1 MPAII
6 IRYFALFIMLLLLIT
21 GMLGYNYLSN
31 WLTYKKHALTD
42 IARGVQKRIDTYR
55 FFTYQIYGNLNG
67 DTPASEPNINSIN
80 LMPNVFYV
88 EKNGQKTDALIFGQ
102 HDKATLNSVRQ
113 ISRYLDIL
121 WGAENDV
128 YSMYYLNGIDNS
140 LTMISTQTLK
150 DISSQFR
157 GSYIT
162 AIAEARRTEMLQ
174 QANVLD
180 ERESF
185 SPIRKLRFYNDYY
198 FTLRTTFNQPGHL
211 ATIIA
216 FDLPIDDL
224 IPDNMPRE
232 NFILRQD
239 TPTGLDTNNS
249 NEDMAVAQLNGSLLE
264 ISSQLVNAPVKMVFQ
279 IPIKSL
285 VIDMLHNNVWL
296 LLLNLALLILTLS
309 GFYIFRHKYAHPG
322 EDLSQ
327 RLRKQIN
334 IYDEALGQI
343 PLGILIYDFSSNKVI
358 MQNEQAENLLP
369 HLSLQKITNM
379 ADEHQGVVQVT
390 VNNEMYEIRQ
400 FRSQYSPDYCLFLLR
415 EQDKEIL
422 VNKKLQLAQREYEK
436 NVQARRHLFRNLL
449 NEFKQP
455 LLSLRQNILS
465 IRHTDDIAEQQQ
477 IIQQLLTEAG
487 QSLELLENIALQEK
501 LETQEWK
508 PANDS
513 FSPLAIVDNLLLELL
528 PRINQKGLC
537 LINHYKLDINQTYL
551 GDSELLKKILSL
563 LLNYAITNT
572 DYGKITVSVD
582 HDSNAPEKLIVR
594 VSDTGADIAGSEQDN
609 LNYPFLN
616 PTTSDRFSQN
626 SGLTLFL
633 CNKLCHK
640 LGGKLNIHSK
650 TGLGTHYILT
660 VKLEPEALPVEE
672 EKLLEGITVL
682 LDITSDE
689 VRHIVSHLLTGWGAN
704 YLLVDDRQINQQA
717 DLCITDDP
725 QRTANSSI
733 LLSGDDTALIPLG
746 PDRLRVNYNISQ
758 LLLEALLKL
767 IEQQLETPVDTAPTG
782 DSHDIGFYADQLA
795 SSDYYALFVETVP
808 DDLKRLYTEAQ
819 EGDFLSLAQT
829 AHRLK
834 GVFAMLNLH
843 PGKQLCEQLE
853 QHITAH
859 DSVQIENNLHEIG
872 GFVSALLH
880 PVDFKVQESG
890 KRANPDEL
898 TSEVIRV
905 SKRSQHTSDLNGEGM
920 QQGSQPMSNLNDE

>member
-6 IRYFALFIMLLLLIT
+6 MRYFALFIVLLLLLT
-21 GMLGYNYLSN
+21 GTFGYNYLSS
-31 WLTYKKHALTD
+31 WLTEKKYALTD
-42 IARGVQKRIDTYR
+42 IAQGIQKRIDTYR

-67 DTPASEPNINSIN
+67 DDPASDDNINAIN

-88 EKNGQKTDALIFGQ
+88 AKSGQVTDALIFGQ
-102 HDKATLNSVRQ
+102 HDQSTLNAVYR
-113 ISRYLDIL
+113 ISNYLDIL

-157 GSYIT
+157 GSYIS

-211 ATIIA
+211 ATILA
-216 FDLPIDDL
+216 FDLPINDL
-224 IPDNMPRE
+224 IPANMPRE
-232 NFILRQD
+232 NFVLRQD
-239 TPTGLDTNNS
+239 APTAYDANS
-249 NEDMAVAQLNGSLLE
+249 GNEDSAQVQLNGSLLE
-264 ISSQLVNAPVKMVFQ
+264 ISALLVNAPVKIVFQ
-279 IPIKSL
+279 IPVKVL
-285 VIDMLHNNVWL
+285 AVDMLHNNIWL
-296 LLLNLALLILTLS
+296 LLLTLVLLILTLA
-309 GFYIFRHKYAHPG
+309 GFYLFRQKYAHPG

-327 RLRKQIN
+327 LLSKRLD
-334 IYDEALGQI
+334 IYHETLSRI
-343 PLGILIYDFSSNKVI
+343 PLGVLIYDFSSNKVI
-358 MQNEQAENLLP
+358 VQNALAENLLP

-400 FRSQYSPDYCLFLLR
+400 FRSQYSADYCLFLLR

-436 NVQARRHLFRNLL
+436 NVQARKHLFRNLL
-449 NEFKQP
+449 NEFKRP

-465 IRHTDDIAEQQQ
+465 LRRGDDIAERQQ
-477 IIQQLLTEAG
+477 IVRQLLTDAG
-487 QSLELLENIALQEK
+487 NAIDLLENIALQEK
-501 LETQEWK
+501 LETQEWQL
-508 PANDS
+508 AHES
-513 FSPLAIVDNLLLELL
+513 FSPLTMVDGLLLELL
-528 PRINQKGLC
+528 PKINQKGLS
-537 LINHYKLDINQTYL
+537 LFNHYKLDINQTCL
-551 GDSELLKKILSL
+551 GDSELLRKIVSL

-572 DYGKITVSVD
+572 DYGKITLSID
-582 HDSNAPEKLIVR
+582 HDNNAPEKLMIQI
-594 VSDTGADIAGSEQDN
+594 SDTGAGIPGIEQDN
-609 LNYPFLN
+609 LNYPFLH
-616 PTTSDRFSQN
+616 PASADRFSQN

-633 CNKLCHK
+633 CNQLCNR
-640 LGGKLNIHSK
+640 LGGKLHVHSK
-650 TGLGTHYILT
+650 TGLGTHYTLT
-660 VKLEPEALPVEE
+660 VKLEPEALPAEE
-672 EKLLEGITVL
+672 EKLLDGINVL
-682 LDITSDE
+682 LDITSNE
-689 VRHIVSHLLTGWGAN
+689 VQHIVGHLLTGWGAN
-704 YLLVDDRQINQQA
+704 YLLVDDRQVNQQA
-717 DLCITDDP
+717 DLCITDDA
-725 QRTANSSI
+725 QRSADYCI
-733 LLSGDDTALIPLG
+733 LLSGDDTAVVTLG
-746 PDRLRVNYNISQ
+746 PHRLRVNYNISQ

-767 IEQQLETPVDTAPTG
+767 IEQQLETPADTPPSEE
-782 DSHDIGFYADQLA
+782 SHDAAFYARQLA
-795 SSDYYALFVETVP
+795 SSDYFSLFVETVP

-819 EGDFLSLAQT
+819 EADFLSLAQT

-872 GFVSALLH
+872 GFVSALL
-880 PVDFKVQESG
+880 
-890 KRANPDEL
+890 
-898 TSEVIRV
+898 
-905 SKRSQHTSDLNGEGM
+905 
-920 QQGSQPMSNLNDE
+920 QQGSQHMSNQNDE